1 MGYSQYAPMEP
12 AIASPFTD
20 ESRPSADG
28 RSVIRQSHDEPN
40 LAEFPLVLLT
50 TQSPKDRHTLE
61 YQDIERHPRTGVTIT
76 RKVTITG
83 AGKFGLPTSRD
94 EDVLMALTYLTLEDK
109 SKTGFDD
116 PMVYFTRRK
125 LLEILDWPDT
135 GHYYK
140 RLKEALTRWKGVN
153 IYYENWWDNLAQ
165 DYVPETEGFSI
176 LDNFKLSDARRKDHS
191 QLILPLDDNQH
202 KQSLCYIK
210 WNMTPFAGFK
220 NGNLRTLDLDKFFS
234 LPTAAAK
241 RAYRYLNLRLPD
253 SGHQEFDL
261 RTFAFQH
268 VGFSENY
275 KPGRLRNQVQ
285 ETIVAPLEQT
295 EFIEKMPP
303 KRRFL
308 KQNGRDRIVFARKA
322 SANLSASRPDQTP
335 LLQQDCPPAP
345 SVTACPA
352 LSPLINELTR
362 RHLGGKLATKFV
374 EAYPADYIQ
383 QKIDYFD
390 FTLTVQSIKNPA
402 GWLRKAIEE
411 DYGMPPNY
419 LPREERERQAA
430 AARQAEQR
438 TAEARRHD
446 VETRRH
452 EQEQHARQR
461 ATRQKVDAYLKQ
473 LDQAERIAL
482 EAEALAAASPAD
494 RESYE
499 SDIMARFRDTLMH
512 GMISAY
518 LTGRPELEQI
528 AVEA

>member
-1 MGYSQYAPMEP
+1 MEP

-352 LSPLINELTR
+352 LSPLSTNLPAAIWAASWPLNSSKLIPPTISSKRSITSTSRLPSNRSKIRQDGSVRPSRKTTVCPQTICRARNASGR
-362 RHLGGKLATKFV
+362 RQ
-374 EAYPADYIQ
+374 P
-383 QKIDYFD
+383 
-390 FTLTVQSIKNPA
+390 
-402 GWLRKAIEE
+402 
-411 DYGMPPNY
+411 
-419 LPREERERQAA
+419 
-430 AARQAEQR
+430 
-438 TAEARRHD
+438 
-446 VETRRH
+446 
-452 EQEQHARQR
+452 HARPSR
-461 ATRQKVDAYLKQ
+461 ELPKPAATMSRPAVTN
-473 LDQAERIAL
+473 RSNMP
-482 EAEALAAASPAD
+482 ASEP
-494 RESYE
+494 
-499 SDIMARFRDTLMH
+499 H
-512 GMISAY
+512 GKRSMP
-518 LTGRPELEQI
+518 T
-528 AVEA
+528 